1 MHTAHSKEHTAVCFV
16 QLLCC
21 VCISRAVCPLLWAV
35 CNALVFCCV
44 HTLCALC
51 SGLCTSPWVC
61 VHPLSFVLCVHL
73 LCARIRATPVTCR
86 LSLSLSLSQPPADL
100 LSPEQHTA
108 TSEKHLNAERQKYTT
123 ITSSVWKMKL
133 KSQQTGTNRVRKSGK
148 LICTQHNYR

>member
-1 MHTAHSKEHTAVCFV
+1 MHTPHSKEHTAVCFV

-86 LSLSLSLSQPPADL
+86 LSLSLSQPPADL

-108 TSEKHLNAERQKYTT
+108 TSETTHKCRKTKIHNYHKFSLEDEAEVT
-123 ITSSVWKMKL
+123 
-133 KSQQTGTNRVRKSGK
+133 TNRDKQSQEVRKINLYS
-148 LICTQHNYR
+148 TQL

>member
-1 MHTAHSKEHTAVCFV
+1 MHTPHSKEHTAVCFV
-16 QLLCC
+16 QLPCC

-86 LSLSLSLSQPPADL
+86 LSLSLSHRQTFFHLSGTL
-100 LSPEQHTA
+100 HTA
-108 TSEKHLNAERQKYTT
+108 TSETTLECRKTKIHNYHKFSLEDEAE
-123 ITSSVWKMKL
+123 VA
-133 KSQQTGTNRVRKSGK
+133 TNRDKQSQEVRKINLYS
-148 LICTQHNYR
+148 TQL